1 MLLGAVVVF
10 YLGAAHLMA
19 VKLGH
24 HEPGGPKGGG
34 EIWGVVGGAGPKNAK
49 RAVRL
54 FSRWQ
59 LTA

>member
-1 MLLGAVVVF
+1 
-10 YLGAAHLMA
+10 MA

-24 HEPGGPKGGG
+24 HEPGGPNGGG
-34 EIWGVVGGAGPKNAK
+34 EIWVVVGGAGPKNAK